1 MAIYYD
7 YYETHVD
14 CKPCMCRC
22 AQSVAQCLNLDT
34 FHTLAGLNRTGPVDC
49 EREIE
54 LSGG

>member
-7 YYETHVD
+7 YYETHVE